1 MGFRLELTGPDASG
15 VVSLSYHVEW
25 GTLLKSRFPDEPRAA
40 CGPAFL
46 QMVSVLLHQPIFAP
60 PPLPDAPV
68 GDCSPWDW
76 ERSPSLRT

>member
-15 VVSLSYHVEW
+15 VVSLSYYVGW
-25 GTLLKSRFPDEPRAA
+25 GTLLKSRFPDEPRAT

-46 QMVSVLLHQPIFAP
+46 QMVSVLPRQPIFAL

-76 ERSPSLRT
+76 ERSHP